1 MAITKTTTS
10 LRTSVSE
17 VWQSSVILPI
27 LKQMRRH
34 TWRLYKVITK
44 TFCQNR
50 FKNTQL
56 HVNKDCF
63 VTLAMTSY
71 FLLFMYYASPAQAAS
86 FKVSPSSGSTFNQNC
101 QSSLDILLDTEN
113 SPSNAAD
120 IILNYDNNKIDIV
133 EVKPG
138 NVYPNY
144 FGNVVDASNGLIRL
158 TGANF
163 TGTLNGKGVFATI
176 IFKPKVSTGTS
187 YLNIRFTGAD
197 QYNTLDSNIADAV
210 TSNDLLTSVQ
220 NGFFGFG
227 SGSCVNDITPPTI
240 KFTSPTN
247 GQQNVPSDANVLLS
261 ISDSGSGVD
270 INSVVITINGV
281 VQTFTYTG
289 NSSTY
294 YFTVNPTD
302 PLHENSLN
310 TVQVSASDL
319 SGNQR
324 QSSITFNRPPLP
336 TTPPPIACPIC
347 PNVVATPTPQPTIY
361 DPEPI
366 KEPDSSSPTINFID
380 PISKSVI
387 SLLPTIKFQVQD
399 DTSIDFDTIKVNLN
413 NQIFTFDNPAFSH
426 TGTPQNSIF
435 TLKTSNSLLPNTEY
449 ILTIFAADSSGNGI
463 SKSINIVTKNT
474 ITNQIATTVKQLQ
487 TSSSH
492 VLPIAFYLLFLLPL
506 LYLLAKLLSLL
517 VDDKRQPYGLVYNL
531 ITREPINK
539 AKVIINN
546 KTHYTNIFGIFAAN
560 LKPGTY
566 QVSVSAPNFVSTET
580 SFATKK
586 DFDTYL
592 NIPLEPIKTLP
603 SSQHGHVVDKK
614 GNPLTFLTVTLKET
628 KFDTIVTT
636 RITDK
641 IGRYRFIVP
650 HGRYQVIVDGH
661 PEANF
666 TVDTRHKTSG
676 YLTINRDIVI

>member
-1 MAITKTTTS
+1 MAI
-10 LRTSVSE
+10 
-17 VWQSSVILPI
+17 I
-27 LKQMRRH
+27 
-34 TWRLYKVITK
+34 
-44 TFCQNR
+44 
-50 FKNTQL
+50 KNFVL
-56 HVNKDCF
+56 VLCF
-63 VTLAMTSY
+63 VFYVLSFAPLAH
-71 FLLFMYYASPAQAAS
+71 AAS

-101 QSSLDILLDTEN
+101 QGSLDILLDTEN

-120 IILNYDNNKIDIV
+120 IILNYDNNKIDII

-144 FGNVVDASNGLIRL
+144 FGNVVDATNGLIRL

-197 QYNTLDSNIADAV
+197 QYNTLDSNIANAI

-294 YFTVNPTD
+294 YFTVPPTD
-302 PLHENSLN
+302 PLHENSIN

-324 QSSITFNRPPLP
+324 QSSITFNQPSIP
-336 TTPPPIACPIC
+336 TPIPFTCPIC
-347 PNVVATPTPQPTIY
+347 PNIVTTPTPQPTIY
-361 DPEPI
+361 NPEPI

-380 PISKSVI
+380 PISKSTI

-399 DTSIDFDTIKVNLN
+399 DTSIDFDTIKVSLN
-413 NQIFTFDNPAFSH
+413 NQIFTFNNPAFSH

-449 ILTIFAADSSGNGI
+449 ILTIFAADSNGNGL

-474 ITNQIATTVKQLQ
+474 IANQLAITTKQLQ
-487 TSSSH
+487 TSP
-492 VLPIAFYLLFLLPL
+492 LPYFLLLLPL
-506 LYLLAKLLSLL
+506 LYLLIKLLPFLI
-517 VDDKRQPYGLVYNL
+517 DDKNQPYGIVYNL
-531 ITREPINK
+531 ITHEPINK
-539 AKVIINN
+539 AKVVINN
-546 KTHYTNIFGIFAAN
+546 KTYHTNIYGIFAAK
-560 LKPGTY
+560 LKPGQYNIT
-566 QVSVSAPNFVSTET
+566 VSSPNFEPYEN
-580 SFATKK
+580 SFTTKK

-592 NIPLEPIKTLP
+592 NIPLKPIKTMP
-603 SSQHGHVVDKK
+603 SSQHGHVVDKQ
-614 GNPLTFLTVTLKET
+614 GNPLTFITVTLKET
-628 KFDTIVTT
+628 KFDTIIAT
-636 RITDK
+636 RVTDK

-650 HGRYQVIVDGH
+650 HGRYQVIVEGH
-661 PEANF
+661 PTANF
-666 TVDTRHKTSG
+666 TVDTRHKING
-676 YLTINRDIVI
+676 YLTINRDIII